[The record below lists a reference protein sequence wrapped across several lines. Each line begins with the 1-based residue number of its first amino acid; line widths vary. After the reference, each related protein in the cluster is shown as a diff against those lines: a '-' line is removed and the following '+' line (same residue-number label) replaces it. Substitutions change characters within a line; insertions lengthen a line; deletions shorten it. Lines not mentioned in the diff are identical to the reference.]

1 MNKKNIVVILIFFT
15 VLSLFVMG
23 DAKKARS
30 ADDLESKLNIYLQVL
45 DAVKNDYVNK
55 NLDNTK
61 LMYGSIRGLLDSLD
75 DPYTRFLEPTSYKEM
90 KIRLSGSYSGI
101 GIYIGIKD
109 KQLIVISP
117 IKNTP
122 AWKAGLKPKDK
133 ILAIEGKPT
142 KDMALDEAVS
152 LIRGPSGSLVTMSIL
167 RGSAKDPKDYKIP
180 REKIVIKSVE
190 TDTLEG
196 NIGYIKLNTFENQN
210 AAEDM
215 EKALNNMKKKQ
226 VKGIVLDVRNNGGGL
241 LQNAI
246 EIGSM
251 FIKDGTIVYTVDRE
265 GKKETISSMGNL
277 IWDRPIVM
285 LINESSASASEI
297 LAGALHDNHKAV
309 LVGTRSFGKASVQNV
324 KQLEDGSAI
333 LLTIAKYLTP
343 NGTDIMKKGIEPDYV
358 VEMPTSEAEAAL
370 ETTDKVSDIDKDLQ
384 LKKAVD
390 VLNGLVIRLDTKTK
404 RGARLREVIKGSGK
418 ARKVSA
424 ISL

>member
-1 MNKKNIVVILIFFT
+1 MNKKRIAIILMVVLMASIFII
-15 VLSLFVMG
+15 G
-23 DAKKARS
+23 DTKRARS

-45 DAVKNDYVNK
+45 DAVKNDYVEK
-55 NLDNTK
+55 NLDNSK

-75 DPYTRFLEPTSYKEM
+75 DPYSRFLEPSSYKEM

-117 IKNTP
+117 IKGTP

-133 ILAIEGKPT
+133 ITTIDGKVT

-152 LIRGPSGSLVTMSIL
+152 LIRGP
-167 RGSAKDPKDYKIP
+167 RGSIVTLGIIRGANGKTVKDYKIP

-190 TDTLEG
+190 TEILSD
-196 NIGYIKLNTFENQN
+196 NIGYLKLNTFENQN
-210 AAEDM
+210 ASEDM
-215 EKALNNMKKKQ
+215 EKVLKNLRSNN
-226 VKGIVLDVRNNGGGL
+226 VKGLIIDVRNNGGGL

-251 FIKDGTIVYTVDRE
+251 FIKEGVIVYTIDRE
-265 GKKETISSMGNL
+265 GKKETISSTGNL
-277 IWDRPIVM
+277 IWEKPVVM

-297 LAGALHDNHKAV
+297 LAGALQDNKIAK
-309 LVGTRSFGKASVQNV
+309 LIGTKSFGKASVQNV
-324 KQLEDGSAI
+324 KQLEDGSAV

-343 NGTDIMKKGIEPDYV
+343 NGTDITKKGIEPDYL
-358 VEMPTSEAEAAL
+358 VEVPTAEAEAVL
-370 ETTDKVSDIDKDLQ
+370 EEEGKVSEANDIQ
-384 LKKAVD
+384 LKKAVS
-390 VLNGLVIRLDTKTK
+390 VLKGLISN
-404 RGARLREVIKGSGK
+404 KGGQ

-424 ISL
+424 VPL